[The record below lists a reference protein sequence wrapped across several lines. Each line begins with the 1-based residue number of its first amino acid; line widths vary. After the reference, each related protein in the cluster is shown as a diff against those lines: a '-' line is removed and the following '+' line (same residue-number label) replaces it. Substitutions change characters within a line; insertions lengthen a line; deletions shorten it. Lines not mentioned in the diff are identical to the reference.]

1 MSTTRLEEARQ
12 AWSNAVERMEDL
24 DIQLQGLPD
33 STEPEVVSALEERFN
48 DAKVEAERKR
58 QDYARA
64 EIIQGART
72 ISAPSNEENEAAD
85 EQRGVVTLDET
96 RRGGTARVTVG
107 KEPVTYERTNTNGN
121 FYFADLFEAGRGD
134 LGSQQRLQ
142 RHRREVMVE
151 KRDLSSTLGAGGD
164 FEPPIWMMDE
174 WTNVIRMG
182 RPFANS
188 LNNQGAPPPG
198 QSINIPR
205 LVTGTA
211 VAAQADLGAVQMTD
225 ATTGSFS
232 IPIKTLAGQ
241 QKLAQ
246 QLIDRSQPGIDQII
260 FQDLVQDYNLRVDL
274 QVLSGAG
281 SGANAKGVLSDTN
294 RITETYTQA
303 TPAVGGAGGFY
314 AKVADA
320 VQQIISLRGLPPD
333 TIVMHPRRWGWITA
347 ASDTTNRPLLEIG
360 GGGDLQ
366 TVGQAG
372 GINQL
377 GDAGFRLQGLRVIVD
392 ANLPT
397 NLGAGTN
404 EDTALVYRSADLYLW
419 EGNPIMRAFPQTFAN
434 NLEVL
439 LQVYSYFAFTSE
451 RYSKSVAQVTGT
463 GMVAPTF

>member
-1 MSTTRLEEARQ
+1 MSGRIEEARQ

-33 STEPEVVSALEERFN
+33 NTDDEVRQALEGRFTE
-48 DAKVEAERKR
+48 AEAEAERKR
-58 QDYARA
+58 GDYQRA
-64 EIIQGART
+64 EIIDGKRK
-72 ISAPSNEENEAAD
+72 ISVPTNEDNAAAD
-85 EQRGVVTLDET
+85 EARGVPAEP
-96 RRGGTARVTVG
+96 RRLSPVSGEVRVG
-107 KEPVTYERTNTNGN
+107 KEPLTYEKRNTNGH

-134 LGSQQRLQ
+134 IGSQQRLQ
-142 RHRREVMVE
+142 RHRQEVTIE
-151 KRDLSSTLGAGGD
+151 RRDLSSTLGAGGD
-164 FEPPIWMMDE
+164 FEPPIWMMDD

-188 LNNQGAPPPG
+188 LNVQGPPPPG

-211 VAAQADLGAVQMTD
+211 VAAQSDLGAVQMTD
-225 ATTGSFS
+225 ATTASFTV
-232 IPIKTLAGQ
+232 PIKTLAGQ

-274 QVLSGAG
+274 QVLSGSG

-303 TPAVGGAGGFY
+303 SPAVGGAGGFY

-320 VQQIISLRGLPPD
+320 VQQIITQRGLPPD

-366 TVGQAG
+366 APGTAG

-377 GDAGFRLQGLRVIVD
+377 GDAGFTIQGLRVIVD

-397 NLGAGTN
+397 TLGASTT
-404 EDTALVYRSADLYLW
+404 EDTALVYRAADLYLW
-419 EGNPIMRAFPQTFAN
+419 EGQPIMRAFPQTFAG

-451 RYSKSVAQVTGT
+451 RYSKAVAQITGT
-463 GMVAPTF
+463 GMIAPTF

>member
-1 MSTTRLEEARQ
+1 MSSTRLEEARQ

-33 STEPEVVSALEERFN
+33 ETDAEVVSALEERFN
-48 DAKVEAERKR
+48 DAKAEAERKR

-64 EIIQGART
+64 EIIQGARQ
-72 ISAPSNEENEAAD
+72 ISAPSNEDNEHAD

-96 RRGGTARVTVG
+96 RRTAGARVSVG
-107 KEPVTYERTNTNGN
+107 KEPVTYDQRNSNGN
-121 FYFADLFEAGRGD
+121 YYFADLFEAGRGD
-134 LGSQQRLQ
+134 IRSQERLQ
-142 RHRREVMVE
+142 RHRREVLVE
-151 KRDLSSTLGAGGD
+151 KRDLTSTLGAGGD

-188 LNNQGAPPPG
+188 LNNQGPPPPG
-198 QSINIPR
+198 ASINIPR

-211 VAAQADLGAVQMTD
+211 VAAQSDIGAVQQTD
-225 ATTGSFS
+225 ATTGQFT

-274 QVLSGAG
+274 QVLSGSG

-314 AKVADA
+314 AKIADA
-320 VQQIISLRGLPPD
+320 VQQIITQRGLPPD

-347 ASDTTNRPLLEIG
+347 SADTTGRPLMEIG

-366 TVGQAG
+366 APGQAG
-372 GINQL
+372 GVNQL
-377 GDAGFRLQGLRVIVD
+377 GDAGFRMQGLRVIVD

-397 NLGAGTN
+397 TLGAGTN
-404 EDTALVYRSADLYLW
+404 EDTALVYRAADLYLW
-419 EGNPIMRAFPQTFAN
+419 EGQPIMRAFPQTFAG

-451 RYSKSVAQVTGT
+451 RYSKAVAQITGT

>member
-1 MSTTRLEEARQ
+1 MSRIEEARA

-33 STEPEVVSALEERFN
+33 DVDTEVATTLEERF
-48 DAKVEAERKR
+48 VEAKAEAEKRR
-58 QDYARA
+58 QDYQRAEQIQNARA
-64 EIIQGART
+64 
-72 ISAPSNEENEAAD
+72 ISAPSNEDNEKAD
-85 EQRGVVTLDET
+85 EARGVTVDDLKRSRTD
-96 RRGGTARVTVG
+96 RVHVLN
-107 KEPVTYERTNTNGN
+107 EPLTYDQRNANGN

-151 KRDLSSTLGAGGD
+151 KRVDLSSTLGQGGD
-164 FEPPIWMMDE
+164 FEPPIWMMNE

-188 LNNQGAPPPG
+188 LNNQGAPPAG

-211 VAAQADLGAVQMTD
+211 VAAQADLGAVQQTD

-260 FQDLVQDYNLRVDL
+260 FEDLVQDYNLRVDL
-274 QVLSGAG
+274 QVLSGSG

-320 VQQIISLRGLPPD
+320 VQQIITLRGLPPD

-366 TVGQAG
+366 TVGRAG
-372 GINQL
+372 GVNQL
-377 GDAGFRLQGLRVIVD
+377 GDAGFSIQGLRVVVD

-404 EDTALVYRSADLYLW
+404 EDTALVYRAADLYLW
-419 EGNPIMRAFPQTFAN
+419 EGTPITRAFPQTFAG

-439 LQVYSYFAFTSE
+439 LQIYSYFAFTSE
-451 RYSKSVAQVTGT
+451 RYSKAVAQITGT
-463 GMVAPTF
+463 GMIAPTF